1 MNKKFKIIV
10 PAVMIAGFLCLSVWY
25 LRRTSIPILEPRGP
39 VGLQERNLLLFA
51 LALSLFVIIPV
62 FSLLLFIAWKYQ
74 ESNESAKYSPDFDH
88 SRLFRSV
95 WWLIP
100 SVMIAVLSV
109 VAWNSSHSLDPY
121 RPLNSRTPQM
131 TIQVVALDW
140 KWLFIYPQQH
150 IASVNLVQFPKNT
163 PIDFQIT
170 SDSVMNSF
178 WIPQLGGQ
186 IYSMPGMSSQ
196 LHLMASQDGSFNGL
210 SANISGAGFS
220 GMTFIARSSSEKAF
234 DSWAHNASQSQ
245 DNLSLAAYNKL
256 DRPSQ
261 NNPVA
266 YYSSPKQDL
275 YATILAKYDGPATAV
290 PGTNA
295 GGATSMSGMGM
306 Q

>member
-1 MNKKFKIIV
+1 MNKKFKVILPV
-10 PAVMIAGFLCLSVWY
+10 AVIAGFLSLAVWY
-25 LRRTSIPILEPRGP
+25 LRHTTIPILEPRGP

-51 LALSLFVIIPV
+51 LGLSLFVIIPV
-62 FSLLLFIAWKYQ
+62 FSLLIFIAWKYR

-88 SRLFRSV
+88 SRIIETV

-100 SVMIAVLSV
+100 SLMISVLSV

-121 RPLNSRTPQM
+121 RPLNSTTPPM

-210 SANISGAGFS
+210 SANISGTGFA
-220 GMTFIARSSSEKAF
+220 GMTFVARSSSLKAF
-234 DSWAHNASQSQ
+234 EAWAHNASQSQ
-245 DNLSLAAYNKL
+245 DKLSLAAYNKL

-266 YYSSPKQDL
+266 FYSSPTKNL
-275 YATILAKYDGPATAV
+275 YGTILAKYDGPGTAMS
-290 PGTNA
+290 GMYT
-295 GGATSMSGMGM
+295 GGSASMSGMGM

>member
-1 MNKKFKIIV
+1 MNKKLKIIL
-10 PAVMIAGFLCLSVWY
+10 PAVVIVGFLSVAVWY
-25 LRRTSIPILEPRGP
+25 LRRTTIPILEPKGP

-62 FSLLLFIAWKYQ
+62 FSLLFFIAWKYR
-74 ESNESAKYSPDFDH
+74 ESNESARYSPDFDH
-88 SRLFRSV
+88 SRIIETI

-100 SVMIAVLSV
+100 SAMIGVLSV

-121 RPLNSRTPQM
+121 KALNSKTPQM

-150 IASVNLVQFPKNT
+150 IASVNLVQFPKDT

-186 IYSMPGMSSQ
+186 IYSMPGMSGQ
-196 LHLMASQDGSFNGL
+196 LHLMASQYGSFNGL

-220 GMTFIARSSSEKAF
+220 GMTFVARSSSEKDFVA
-234 DSWAHNASQSQ
+234 WAHHASRSQ
-245 DNLSLAAYNKL
+245 NKLSLAAYNNL

-266 YYSSPKQDL
+266 YYSSPKDNL
-275 YATILAKYDGPATAV
+275 YGTILAKYDGP
-290 PGTNA
+290 GTSMSGMYT
-295 GGATSMSGMGM
+295 GGKTSMSGMGM